1 MAHNR
6 ANMRL
11 AGDKITSGEIKLN
24 PAYKDKERLACQM
37 CPFRSVCTFD
47 VMLQENNYHRLEK
60 LNKEEALRRIEKGV
74 RKNDQNSFETRKR
87 TIH

>member
-1 MAHNR
+1 
-6 ANMRL
+6 
-11 AGDKITSGEIKLN
+11 
-24 PAYKDKERLACQM
+24 M
-37 CPFRSVCTFD
+37 CPFRSICTFD